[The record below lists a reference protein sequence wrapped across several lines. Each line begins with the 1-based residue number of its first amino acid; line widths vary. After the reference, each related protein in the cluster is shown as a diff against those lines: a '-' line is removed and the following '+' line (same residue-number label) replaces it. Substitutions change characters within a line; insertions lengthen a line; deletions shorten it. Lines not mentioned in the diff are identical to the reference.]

1 VIPGMGDR
9 AFSGTSEHEIALGI
23 PATSLSNLTEYLFKS
38 GGNQNMGLP
47 LKPLL
52 AMGLTDSITP
62 GFQYLREIVDSK
74 KHR

>member
-1 VIPGMGDR
+1 M
-9 AFSGTSEHEIALGI
+9 
-23 PATSLSNLTEYLFKS
+23 NLENFREAGKDLYHRLH
-38 GGNQNMGLP
+38 QNMGLP

-74 KHR
+74 KDRSLPLSKTL